1 MASDEYV
8 CPVCGHPVEQ
18 VVRRHKTLGVFVPL
32 WRPGPCKN
40 PECHAYEAVEEAQ
53 SGPVLTTE
61 SAPAVD
67 RAKERD
73 S

>member
-1 MASDEYV
+1 MASDKYV
-8 CPVCGHPVEQ
+8 CPVCGHRVEQ

-40 PECHAYEAVEEAQ
+40 PECRAYEAEEARSESVLTKE
-53 SGPVLTTE
+53 SGP
-61 SAPAVD
+61 AVG
-67 RAKERD
+67 RARQRD

>member
-18 VVRRHKTLGVFVPL
+18 VVRRHKTLGVFVPV

-40 PECHAYEAVEEAQ
+40 PECKAYEAEEAE
-53 SGPVLTTE
+53 SEPVLTTE
-61 SAPAVD
+61 SGPAVD
-67 RAKERD
+67 RAEERD

>member
-8 CPVCGHPVEQ
+8 CPVCGHRVEQ

-40 PECHAYEAVEEAQ
+40 PECRAYEAEGAGSE
-53 SGPVLTTE
+53 PVLTTE
-61 SAPAVD
+61 SGPAVD
-67 RAKERD
+67 RAKQRD